1 MHFSGEYSLVRYPNI
16 KQPDIKSNPT
26 GPIAPA
32 TSSAGKWWQTTE
44 YTIHKCRFTDNRL
57 YINNS
62 ESRVLIV
69 PVLDKDSAVIAAKEA
84 LEGAKNLFGNRA
96 GKDRE
101 NLSIENKNRIY
112 ISLDRIIQDCS
123 ISALGELMD
132 IVVDRANN
140 LTNIKTDMFR
150 RFCFNIC
157 YHFWFHGV
165 IALPVNSKVFVFNSI
180 RLLNSTIKGTP
191 PGYLVM
197 NTIRPNIP
205 IITHTI
211 VIFKS
216 ISFVTGFKSHLDL
229 DNDIMNYILNNLKQE
244 FAEPY
249 TNTSGNFA
257 EIFWTGVER
266 SIFRSN
272 PELATKLVKPNENNT
287 IKAELISSE
296 GIDEWLKLGVEYLS
310 KVKHN
315 IRQKKVAVNS
325 FIQFVLEHDEIPK
338 SPKLYFDKNKHI
350 KVHYHCDSTR
360 GILAV
365 YNFLEWAFNETVCII
380 DDNGAWVCIDAKR
393 YAIPMPKPKRLPGNN
408 KTIREVMPA
417 KLVGILREIIL
428 ANNFEW
434 PKSLKSDYF
443 INGKGEEVW
452 FPGRAIG
459 ALLKLSIPCRTKQL
473 LTMSSG
479 EGDTWR
485 YESDGPYELSS
496 GLVAGKWIRN
506 SGVHAPPLGELEISE
521 GTLRREPKWNQ
532 EEHACYLFFNNNK
545 TADLNRDVSEHGYVM
560 PWDHAEAQGYIIYL
574 RDWQETQNPAH
585 DRYPWVNV
593 EWLTRD
599 RDLQVLKNKKDYF
612 LFRDPCNRKNGN
624 PMQAMSP
631 GRLVTFWSLLMAEA
645 ERRMNITDGT
655 PVNPSPHKLILS
667 WDRRNRIAAQPVSP
681 KYDMHSMR
689 VTILSYLHDNG
700 VPLEFL
706 RQLAG
711 HSSLVMTAYY
721 SVINPEK
728 MTDILAKATAT
739 WKGKTGQ
746 EWGQYLKHVGREHLR
761 ELLVAKDDAVLE
773 RVFQGDRE
781 GLVVKDH
788 GCCLV
793 GESMCDVGME
803 SYSPDGDKVFLPVP
817 GGKSNCVRCRFFC
830 TGPAWLPGLAA
841 HFNWLTLRLTKES
854 RLLDPAQAAFQAIQ
868 REYLAC
874 IRECRT
880 FTEHQTLEKARP
892 AYDTANVKTNE
903 VGHSW
908 QATYQLIEACREL
921 VRRERENPT
930 EGMSLVVPGGVEAME
945 FALRQSHS
953 TDLLATICATG
964 NLYAGVSQPNEA
976 NQDLCCVLDRLLFNN
991 GIQGLLVTLEDEE
1004 RRAAMLEIYKWLR
1017 QRTPSNDQYAA
1028 IVECRA
1034 TLESL
1039 GFQWEF
1045 VEKLRTM
1052 EPFLARLPEVKV
1064 NRKGK
1069 QANPKV
1075 NDRERRTLTMKE
1087 VDHAD
1092 EG

>member
-1 MHFSGEYSLVRYPNI
+1 MGNNSKI
-16 KQPDIKSNPT
+16 KQPDINPIPT
-26 GPIAPA
+26 GPVVPA
-32 TSSAGKWWQTTE
+32 TPAEGKWWQTTE
-44 YTIHKCRFTDNRL
+44 YTIHKCKFTENSL
-57 YINNS
+57 YVNHS

-69 PVLDKDSAVIAAKEA
+69 PVLDIDSVVLAAREA
-84 LEGAKNLFGNRA
+84 LEGAKNLFSKKARMNH
-96 GKDRE
+96 E
-101 NLSIENKNRIY
+101 NLSIENKNQIY
-112 ISLDRIIQDCS
+112 VSLDRIIQHCS

-132 IVVDRANN
+132 IVVERANN
-140 LTNIKTDMFR
+140 LTNTKTDMFR
-150 RFCFNIC
+150 RLCFNIC

-165 IALPVNSKVFVFNSI
+165 IALPMNNDIFIFNSI
-180 RLLNSTIKGTP
+180 RLSNSTIKGTP

-197 NTIRPNIP
+197 NTIKPNIP
-205 IITHTI
+205 IHAYSIGFFKALSFITRI
-211 VIFKS
+211 
-216 ISFVTGFKSHLDL
+216 KSHLDL
-229 DNDIMNYILNNLKQE
+229 DNNIVQYFLSNLKQE
-244 FAEPY
+244 FGKPY
-249 TNTSGNFA
+249 KKSNGTFA
-257 EIFWTGVER
+257 ELFWTGVER

-272 PELATKLVKPNENNT
+272 PELATKFVKQGEQNV
-287 IKAELISSE
+287 IKAEVMSNESIE
-296 GIDEWLKLGVEYLS
+296 EWLKLGTEYLS
-310 KVKHN
+310 KAKN
-315 IRQKKVAVNS
+315 DIRQKKAAVNAFFQ
-325 FIQFVLEHDEIPK
+325 FILDHDEIPR
-338 SPKLYFDKNKHI
+338 SPKLYFDKNQKIKHD
-350 KVHYHCDSTR
+350 YHSNSANRDVT
-360 GILAV
+360 V
-365 YNFLEWAFNETVCII
+365 YNFLEWAFNQTVCIM
-380 DDNGAWVCIDAKR
+380 DDNGAWVCVDARR
-393 YAIPMPKPKRLPGNN
+393 YAIPIPRPKRLPGNN
-408 KTIREVMPA
+408 KTSREVMPA
-417 KLVGILREIIL
+417 NLVSALKEILL

-443 INGKGEEVW
+443 INGSGEEVW

-479 EGDTWR
+479 DGDTWR
-485 YESDGPYELSS
+485 YESDGPYDIST
-496 GLVAGKWIRN
+496 GLAAGKWRLN
-506 SGVHAPPLGELEISE
+506 TGVHAPPPGKLEICE

-532 EEHACYLFFNNNK
+532 EEYACYLFFNNNK
-545 TADLNRDVSEHGYVM
+545 TADLNKENSEHGYVM

-574 RDWQETQNPAH
+574 RDWQEMQNPVYG
-585 DRYPWVNV
+585 RFPWVNV
-593 EWLTRD
+593 EWLAKD
-599 RDLQVLKNKKDYF
+599 RDLQVLKNKKDFF

-631 GRLVTFWSLLMAEA
+631 GRLSTFWSLLMAEA
-645 ERRMNITDGT
+645 ERRMNIADGT
-655 PVNPSPHKLILS
+655 PANPSPHKWILN
-667 WDRRNRIAAQPVSP
+667 WDVRNRTSPQPVRP

-711 HSSLVMTAYY
+711 HSSLVMTGYY

-746 EWGQYLKHVGREHLR
+746 EWGLYLKHVARER
-761 ELLVAKDDAVLE
+761 VRDLLVAKDDAVLE
-773 RVFQGDRE
+773 RVFQGDRD

-793 GESMCDVGME
+793 GESMCDVGLE
-803 SYSPDGDKVFLPVP
+803 SYSPDGDMIFLPVP

-854 RLLDPAQAAFQAIQ
+854 RLLDPAQAAYQAIQ

-874 IRECRT
+874 IRECRP
-880 FTEHQTLEKARP
+880 FTDTQTLEKARP

-945 FALRQSHS
+945 FALRRSHS

-991 GIQGLLVTLEDEE
+991 GVQGLLVTLQDEE
-1004 RRAAMLEIYKWLR
+1004 RTAAMLEIYKWLR
-1017 QRTPSNDQYAA
+1017 QRTPSDDQYTAV
-1028 IVECRA
+1028 VECRA

-1045 VEKLRTM
+1045 LEKLRTM
-1052 EPFLARLPEVKV
+1052 EPFSARLPEVKV
-1064 NRKGK
+1064 NRNGQ
-1069 QANPKV
+1069 QANLKV
-1075 NDRERRTLTMKE
+1075 NDRGRRTLTKKE
-1087 VDHAD
+1087 VDHGD